1 MARNTKRRD
10 RNSASS
16 NFYSDDMTKEVVG
29 RLFEQYTAED
39 GQNYF
44 APTSRRNTRDA
55 EEQAQKEEDRK
66 SFFEEEE
73 TEEEEEGTK
82 KESRFSRFVRK
93 AKMVV
98 LPPDDDDD
106 EDDDENQE
114 ESDGFENLFNEDG
127 EAEPLHVP
135 SPDSIPEIDEQQTY
149 VPRRKERPKKAKHE
163 AVEEEPQE
171 PEEDI
176 FAELEQQKEEPEEEQ
191 PKKSSLRERMEKR
204 VDAKRKREKPASKP
218 KTEETSP
225 VEDDFFEED
234 DDEDGEV
241 FELPFARGVLI
252 AIVAVVVL
260 LLLILI
266 FRCISYSSQLKEA
279 NAQIEQLQ
287 NMNTSSTY
295 EKEIEE
301 LRSKNEELTKQ
312 LDDIRAASAVVSAT
326 DGTTSEAPETPNGSN
341 PTVGADGQ
349 GDTSN
354 LSQQASSDQSYTV
367 ISYSG
372 GTPWELAEEAYGEG
386 SRYDEI
392 LKFNNMTAEDF
403 ENITYGTELKIPN

>member
-73 TEEEEEGTK
+73 TEEEGEETK

-149 VPRRKERPKKAKHE
+149 VPRRKERPKKAKPE

>member
-73 TEEEEEGTK
+73 TEEEGEETK

-171 PEEDI
+171 SEEDI
-176 FAELEQQKEEPEEEQ
+176 FAELEQQKEEPEAEQ

>member
-73 TEEEEEGTK
+73 TEEEGEETK

-149 VPRRKERPKKAKHE
+149 VPRRKERPKKAKPE

-176 FAELEQQKEEPEEEQ
+176 FAELEQQKEEPEAEQ

>member
-1 MARNTKRRD
+1 MARNTRRRD

-106 EDDDENQE
+106 EDDDRE

-149 VPRRKERPKKAKHE
+149 VPRRKERPKKAKLE

>member
-1 MARNTKRRD
+1 MARNTKRSG

-39 GQNYF
+39 GKNYF
-44 APTSRRNTRDA
+44 APSSRKNVRDA
-55 EEQAQKEEDRK
+55 EEEAQKEEDRK
-66 SFFEEEE
+66 NFFEEDDE
-73 TEEEEEGTK
+73 TEEIEEK
-82 KESRFSRFVRK
+82 KESRLSRFMKK

-98 LPPDDDDD
+98 LPPDDDDED
-106 EDDDENQE
+106 EDE
-114 ESDGFENLFNEDG
+114 EEDGDAFENFLSEDG

-135 SPDSIPEIDEQQTY
+135 APDSIPEIDQQQTY
-149 VPRRKERPKKAKHE
+149 VPRRKERPKKAKPE
-163 AVEEEPQE
+163 VPEQE
-171 PEEDI
+171 PELEEEI
-176 FAELEQQKEEPEEEQ
+176 FAEIEQQEEVVEEKNSKRE
-191 PKKSSLRERMEKR
+191 SLRERMEKR
-204 VDAKRKREKPASKP
+204 VDAKRGKGKPEP
-218 KTEETSP
+218 KQQPAEENSP
-225 VEDDFFEED
+225 FDDEFYDED
-234 DDEDGEV
+234 DDDAEV

-252 AIVAVVVL
+252 AIVAVVLIL
-260 LLLILI
+260 LLVLI

-287 NMNTSSTY
+287 NQNTSSTY
-295 EKEIEE
+295 EKELEE

-326 DGTTSEAPETPNGSN
+326 DGATSEAPSQPAGSD

-349 GDTSN
+349 GSTND
-354 LSQQASSDQSYTV
+354 LSQQASSDRSYTV